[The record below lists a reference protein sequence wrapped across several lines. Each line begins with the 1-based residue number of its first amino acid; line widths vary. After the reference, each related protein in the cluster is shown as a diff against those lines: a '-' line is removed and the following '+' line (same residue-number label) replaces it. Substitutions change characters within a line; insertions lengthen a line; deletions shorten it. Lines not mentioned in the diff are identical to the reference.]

1 MQASETLLRPL
12 KDRLILRLISAFVWG
27 GMQPFDLQ
35 DIREHFESQARAS
48 FSVEHLVT
56 RRVQVIADSHAKAT

>member
-1 MQASETLLRPL
+1 
-12 KDRLILRLISAFVWG
+12 
-27 GMQPFDLQ
+27 MQPFDLQ
-35 DIREHFESQARAS
+35 DIREHFESQASAS